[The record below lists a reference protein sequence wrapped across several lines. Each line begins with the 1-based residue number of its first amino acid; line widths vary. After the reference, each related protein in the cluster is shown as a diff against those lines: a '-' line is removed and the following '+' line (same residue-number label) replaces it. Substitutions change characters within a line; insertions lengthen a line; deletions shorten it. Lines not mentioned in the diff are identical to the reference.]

1 MAVYGNTVVGQT
13 PGSTNYG
20 PTSPYYLTQYTQYY
34 LDVMVNRP
42 IPAETDDTAFV
53 INTTYQYR
61 PDMLAYDLYGNSQ
74 LWWVFYQRNPNT
86 LQTAPVDFAVG
97 TLIYIPKITT
107 LKSALGF

>member
-1 MAVYGNTVVGQT
+1 MA
-13 PGSTNYG
+13 NYDA
-20 PTSPYYLTQYTQYY
+20 TSPYFETGYSQIF

-42 IPAETDDTAFV
+42 IPKEDDDLTFT

-61 PDMLAYDLYGNSQ
+61 PDLLAYDLYGIAG

-86 LQTAPVDFAVG
+86 LQAPPLDFKTN
-97 TLIYIPKITT
+97 TLIYLPKITT